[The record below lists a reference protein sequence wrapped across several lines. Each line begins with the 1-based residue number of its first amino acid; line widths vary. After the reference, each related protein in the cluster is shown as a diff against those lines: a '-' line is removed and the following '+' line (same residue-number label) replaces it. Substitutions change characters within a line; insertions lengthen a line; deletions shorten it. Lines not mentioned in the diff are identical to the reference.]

1 MDLNNI
7 SKNKILLFKLN
18 KKLIILNIFI
28 NYYFKTY

>member
-18 KKLIILNIFI
+18 KKLIILNILI